1 MQPQMA
7 TEKTKPTI
15 NISGRLT
22 SLERPL
28 IMGILNLTPDS
39 FYKASRCEAKEQIA
53 ARARAIVEQGGDI
66 IDAGAYSSRPG
77 AGFVSEKEETERLCR
92 GLEIIRETYP
102 DIPVSVDTFRAGVA
116 DRAIKEFGAAMVNDI
131 SGGTDPHMFE
141 TVAANKVPYVLMHMR
156 GTPETMQE
164 LAGYRHIT
172 AEIIKYFSRKTAL
185 LHQLGVNDIILDPG
199 FGFAKDLDDNYRLL
213 RDLPEFAPFGMPLLV
228 GISRKSM
235 IYRLLGTTPE
245 ESLNGTTALNMLAL
259 TKGADILRVHDV
271 KECAETIKLFLKT
284 NGK

>member
-1 MQPQMA
+1 MA
-7 TEKTKPTI
+7 TGRTKPTL
-15 NISGRLT
+15 NIAGRLV

-39 FYKASRCEAKEQIA
+39 FYKASRCEEKGRIA
-53 ARARAIVEQGGDI
+53 ARAREIVEQGGDI

-92 GLEIIRETYP
+92 GLEIIRGIYP
-102 DIPVSVDTFRAGVA
+102 DVPVSVDTFRASVA
-116 DRAIKEFGAAMVNDI
+116 DRAIKEFGAAIINDI
-131 SGGTDPHMFE
+131 TGGEDPAMYG
-141 TVAANKVPYVLMHMR
+141 TAAANKVPYVLMHMR
-156 GTPETMQE
+156 GTPETMQNYT
-164 LAGYRHIT
+164 GYGNIT
-172 AEIIKYFSRKTAL
+172 AEIIKYFSQKTAHL
-185 LHQLGVNDIILDPG
+185 RSAGVNDIILDPG
-199 FGFAKDLDDNYRLL
+199 FGFAKELDDNYRLL
-213 RDLPEFAPFGMPLLV
+213 GGLHEFAPFGMPLLV

-259 TKGADILRVHDV
+259 MKGADILRVHDV
-271 KECAETIKLFLKT
+271 RECAQTIKLFLKT